1 MHVFEKFG
9 LNPTFMVWMQY
20 GPYYMG
26 WKPYIPKDS
35 QDHNFVRI
43 LTIWTQNVKKYWGW
57 IKMLCPSSK
66 TGNKMLILNA
76 KSE

>member
-1 MHVFEKFG
+1 
-9 LNPTFMVWMQY
+9 
-20 GPYYMG
+20 MG

-35 QDHNFVRI
+35 QDHNYVRI

-57 IKMLCPSSK
+57 IKMLCPNSE